1 MVITP
6 GTRERVPRASAG
18 AVMAAVE
25 DTTEGVVTMGEEV
38 AAMGVVEVA
47 AAVEVVDAKLGV
59 RVVDGM
65 PFVDTFMICD
75 TCASL
80 ANNDYE

>member
-1 MVITP
+1 M
-6 GTRERVPRASAG
+6 ASAG

-25 DTTEGVVTMGEEV
+25 DTTEEVVTMGEEV
-38 AAMGVVEVA
+38 AAMGVAEVAEVEAVVMA

-65 PFVDTFMICD
+65 PFVDTFMTCD

-80 ANNDYE
+80 VDNYYE